1 MVYFS
6 RLGFIFSAVLILLTA
21 CGVDNSPTTG
31 AKVGDLYR
39 TPESYQD
46 HRDQQQLFTHKGH
59 KIAYTDTGVK
69 DPDAK
74 ILILLHGV
82 PTSSWMYR
90 KVISGL
96 QKNMRV
102 ITIDFLGY
110 GSSDKPEAND
120 TIYSHEAQAERTLAL
135 LEHLGVDQFSVLMHD
150 MGGLVAWELMRSS
163 KDRIKNLVVL
173 NTVINKTGFENPD
186 IDARLFT
193 RQMMKAYNSPVTSAA
208 VLKKTFDDLGLVNE
222 HELDEAECYGYVAP
236 IKEGSDGALFAFYSQ
251 LDEKLFARLEENRLL
266 FKEYTGETLI
276 LWGAKDKTLT
286 TKQIP
291 ILQET
296 LSIPDQNIHIY
307 PDNAHFLAE
316 EIPVKVV
323 DKVTEFLKSE

>member
-6 RLGFIFSAVLILLTA
+6 RLGFIFSAALILLTS
-21 CGVDNSPTTG
+21 CWTDNNPTTG
-31 AKVGDLYR
+31 ARVGDFYH
-39 TPESYQD
+39 TPDSYQD
-46 HRDQQQLFTHKGH
+46 HRDQQQLFTHNDH

-69 DPDAK
+69 NPDAK
-74 ILILLHGV
+74 TLILLHGV

-110 GSSDKPEAND
+110 GSSDKPEADD
-120 TIYSHEAQAERTLAL
+120 TIYLHEKQAERTLAL
-135 LEHLGVDQFSVLMHD
+135 LDHLGVEQFSVLMHD

-163 KDRIKNLVVL
+163 KNKIKNLIVL

-186 IDARLFT
+186 IDARFFT
-193 RQMMKAYNSPVTSAA
+193 RQMMKAYNNPVTSA
-208 VLKKTFDDLGLVNE
+208 VILKKTFDDLGLVNE
-222 HELDEAECYGYVAP
+222 HKLNEAECYGYVAP
-236 IKEGSDGALFAFYSQ
+236 IREGSDGALFSFYSQ

-266 FKEYTGETLI
+266 FKGYTGKTLI

-316 EIPVKVV
+316 EIPDEIVG
-323 DKVTEFLKSE
+323 KVTDFLKSE